1 MWAASVSETKAIY
14 NQSGIMSDVYQSGAC
29 FSLFLLTS
37 YKEKDRDSLQ
47 KIYKK
52 FLYITFWIISNWEF
66 YLVCNSIIDSHYLF
80 ILFMSCAVFF
90 IFPFIILNIA
100 QWVIWCRNSWSIF
113 HNFFLTIF
121 SAALFSTLLNQ

>member
-14 NQSGIMSDVYQSGAC
+14 NQSGIMSDVYQSCAC